1 MSTETKEMLG
11 EYLMLDEW
19 AENLRYGLRPSQ
31 SEGHRLS
38 DVMVAMSVLC
48 TELQDEISERG
59 GDGRQVVI
67 SRTQFGAGY
76 WLTAEWYREKAKAL
90 EPLCGAGL
98 VVGPLWGLYRLLGFM
113 AQELAAKPQLFTITV
128 RGVASPSAEPGT
140 EVLS

>member
-1 MSTETKEMLG
+1 MRSRLKNKALRGPHSASRGRGEQEIFDMSTETKEMLG
-11 EYLMLDEW
+11 EHLMLDEW

-98 VVGPLWGLYRLLGFM
+98 VV
-113 AQELAAKPQLFTITV
+113 
-128 RGVASPSAEPGT
+128 
-140 EVLS
+140 